1 MKDLVISG
9 KTLRRELWVAAG
21 CLLAGILV
29 NVGAVIGYHRPWKD
43 LFTQLGYVVVLSA
56 GLYLVLALLR
66 LLVYLILLII
76 RKFHK
81 L

>member
-9 KTLRRELWVAAG
+9 KTLRRELWVVSG
-21 CLLAGILV
+21 CLVAGALV
-29 NVGAVIGYHRPWKD
+29 NVVAVIGYHRPWTE
-43 LFTQLGYVVVLSA
+43 LFTQLGYVVVLSI
-56 GLYLVLALLR
+56 GVYFVLALVR
-66 LLVYLILLII
+66 LLIFLILLII